1 MHEAQADARRKR
13 SARRDCICNPLSF
26 RLLLL
31 FFGVWLLRP
40 FWFAKCHERMRCS
53 TAAFWS
59 FMPLSPRSPL
69 LAKKAEERVATEHT
83 HTHTQ
88 RAALFDGLAPRCL
101 RPACS
106 SATEHVPLSSPLLTS
121 LARSIHTAP
130 RPAPPCPWSLDA
142 RTAFTQPIRRASCLS
157 IRSRLARRF
166 PSQSHYIVIGTHHP
180 SCLHQSLPSSP
191 VAFVTLPSFSL
202 LPARTCLLES
212 LLIPTTRYQAPTSSR

>member
-1 MHEAQADARRKR
+1 MKPKLMRVEKGRREETA
-13 SARRDCICNPLSF
+13 SATHSF

-40 FWFAKCHERMRCS
+40 FLFAKCHERMQSS

-121 LARSIHTAP
+121 LPRSIHTAP
-130 RPAPPCPWSLDA
+130 RRAPPCPWSLDA
-142 RTAFTQPIRRASCLS
+142 RTAFTQPTRRASCLS

-212 LLIPTTRYQAPTSSR
+212 LFIPITRHQAPTSSR